1 MSIDYNIIGKRIKEK
16 RKFKSMTQETLAEHL
31 DVSVGYISQ
40 LERGITHINLDTLS
54 NISIALG
61 CDITEFL
68 TDVTISG
75 ETFLSSEIINVF
87 NTLNDRH
94 RKMLL
99 EIAEILKR
107 HQT

>member
-16 RKFKSMTQETLAEHL
+16 RKYNAMTQENLAERL

-40 LERGITHINLDTLS
+40 LERGISHINLDTLS

-75 ETFLSSEIINVF
+75 ENFLCSEIRNVF
-87 NTLNDRH
+87 NTLNDQH

-99 EIAEILKR
+99 EIAEVLKR